1 MDSTRDRLIDAAAQL
16 LDRGGPA
23 AVTLR
28 DVGKAAGVSHNAP
41 YRHFAD
47 KDALLAAVAAR
58 ELSRQGANLDRAGEA
73 GDVRAM
79 LQGYVRW
86 ARRYPE
92 RFRLTF
98 GRWERDDAGLGLAAG
113 YARHALIRAVAAAQA
128 RGELPRAD
136 PERLTSLLLALAHGA
151 ADLALAG
158 HLSATGK
165 GAADPEALVA
175 DLFAYLRRVR

>member
-1 MDSTRDRLIDAAAQL
+1 
-16 LDRGGPA
+16 
-23 AVTLR
+23 
-28 DVGKAAGVSHNAP
+28 
-41 YRHFAD
+41 
-47 KDALLAAVAAR
+47 
-58 ELSRQGANLDRAGEA
+58 
-73 GDVRAM
+73 M

-98 GRWERDDAGLGLAAG
+98 GRWERDDDGLGAAAG
-113 YARHALIRAVAAAQA
+113 HARRALIGAVAAAQG

-165 GAADPEALVA
+165 GAADAEDLVA
-175 DLFAYLRRVR
+175 DLVEYLGRAASEQ